1 MLMCCVLCSC
11 HDKTHK
17 TLKQA
22 EASMPVDKADS
33 ILEWPKASTVSY
45 ESLIENEMDSVVV
58 LPLQEKSGQML
69 GQIVQIQHLN
79 DTLVISDNKRVCLYN
94 SEGEYLSSIGA
105 VGHGPNEYLSLGGM
119 YIVEDSI
126 YIKDVGVGRILT
138 YNVDGKL
145 TNTRNFADGAPQE
158 FCILNDGIVL
168 GAYSG
173 YRPNSLFRLVVF
185 DAKMDIMGTSF
196 PYTEPQEYV
205 AGRFIKQQH
214 QDALFAY
221 PLCDTIFK
229 VTATKV
235 TPVICMNLQDN
246 QVVSDFIDETSDMS
260 QEKFIQKLY
269 GTDNL
274 VNEVEVY
281 PYHEGWFLY
290 YQNSKGSYYSFVN
303 SQQRKDYVRSDIEKQ
318 KLYYPFSIISLKD
331 NWVYGYIDP
340 SSLSYMDADSRNKW
354 MVYIKD
360 HALRPLSDLD
370 IKNAVPLVV
379 KMHIRQGG
387 SI

>member
-1 MLMCCVLCSC
+1 MLIFCVLCSC
-11 HDKTHK
+11 QNKAHK
-17 TLKQA
+17 TMERA
-22 EASMPVDKADS
+22 EASMPVEKADS
-33 ILEWPKASTVSY
+33 ILEWPMASIVSH
-45 ESLIENEMDSVVV
+45 ESLIENEMDSVVI
-58 LPLQEKSGQML
+58 LPLQETTSHML
-69 GQIVQIQHLN
+69 GQIMQIQHLN

-119 YIVEDSI
+119 YISDDSI
-126 YIKDVGVGRILT
+126 YIKDAGAGRILT

-145 TNTRNFADGAPQE
+145 TNTRDFADGAPQE

-173 YRPNSLFRLVVF
+173 YRPNSLFRLAVF
-185 DAKMDIMGTSF
+185 DAKTDIIGTSF

-205 AGRFIKQQH
+205 AGRFIKRQH
-214 QDALFAY
+214 QDALFTY
-221 PLCDTIFK
+221 PLCDTIFR
-229 VTATKV
+229 VTAKKI

-246 QVVSDFIDETSDMS
+246 QVVSDFIVETSGMS
-260 QEKFIQKLY
+260 QEKFMQKLY
-269 GTDNL
+269 GTDKL

-303 SQQRKDYVRSDIEKQ
+303 SRHRKDYVRSDIEKQ
-318 KLYYPFSIISLKD
+318 ELYYPFSIISSKD
-331 NWVYGYIDP
+331 NWLYGYIDL

-354 MVYIKD
+354 MVYIKA
-360 HALRPLSDLD
+360 HSLQPLSDSD
-370 IKNAVPLVV
+370 IKKAIPLVI
-379 KMHIRQGG
+379 KMHIRHGD